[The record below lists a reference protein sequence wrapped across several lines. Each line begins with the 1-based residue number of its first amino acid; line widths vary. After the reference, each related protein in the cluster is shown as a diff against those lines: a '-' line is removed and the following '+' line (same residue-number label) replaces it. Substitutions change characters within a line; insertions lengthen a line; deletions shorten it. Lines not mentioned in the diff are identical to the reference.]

1 MIIGDEKLH
10 EEASQSLKRIQE
22 FDVNELIR
30 ESDLG
35 KSLNFKDA
43 TQPAQQLVDLYSRL
57 SIKAL
62 DDFPDAQLTV
72 ILNHANA
79 HYQLFTQILEF
90 SPEQQNPH
98 GVRQSFIDQIVT
110 AYPAAFQQLH
120 PYISYSLHRSADF
133 QRLDTEAR
141 ATLQR
146 IEDKANKITADLAG
160 HESEAQRVLEE
171 IRNVAAE
178 EGVTQQAAHFR
189 AEAELHETE
198 AEKWRKKTIN
208 LSWALGA
215 YAAITLFLHKIPFIA
230 PANTYDTVQ
239 LAISKMLVFAVIAY
253 MLFLS
258 ARNFLNHKHNAI
270 LNKHRQNALMT
281 HKALIEASADSGVR
295 EAVML
300 QAASCIFAPQ
310 ATGYASQNG
319 SGESSSPKSMV
330 EILSKP
336 VATAI
341 KQSNN

>member
-1 MIIGDEKLH
+1 MIIGNVELH
-10 EEASQSLKRIQE
+10 KEATESLSRIQQ
-22 FDVNELIR
+22 FDAKDLSR
-30 ESDLG
+30 EGDLG
-35 KSLNFKDA
+35 TSLNFKDA
-43 TQPAQQLVDLYSRL
+43 ISPAQQLIDLYNRL
-57 SIKAL
+57 SLKAL
-62 DDFPDAQLTV
+62 DDFPDAQLTL
-72 ILNHANA
+72 IRDHSNA
-79 HYQLFTQILEF
+79 HYKLFSQILDF
-90 SPEQQNPH
+90 SPEQQNPIE
-98 GVRQSFIDQIVT
+98 VRKAFIDQIIK
-110 AYPAAFQQLH
+110 AYPTAFQQLH

-141 ATLQR
+141 ATLQS

-189 AEAELHETE
+189 AESELHETE

-215 YAAITLFLHKIPFIA
+215 YAAITLFLHKIPFLA

-300 QAASCIFAPQ
+300 QAASCIFSPQ

-319 SGESSSPKSMV
+319 SGDSSSPKSMV

-336 VATAI
+336 VATAM

>member
-1 MIIGDEKLH
+1 MIVGKKELH
-10 EEASQSLKRIQE
+10 EEASASLERIQQ
-22 FDVNELIR
+22 FDARSLAR

-35 KSLNFKDA
+35 TSLNFKDA
-43 TQPAQQLVDLYSRL
+43 ISPTQQLIDLYKRL
-57 SIKAL
+57 SVKAL

-72 ILNHANA
+72 IRDHANA
-79 HYQLFTQILEF
+79 HFKLFSKILEF

-98 GVRQSFIDQIVT
+98 GVRKSYIDQIIA
-110 AYPAAFQQLH
+110 AYPSAFQQLH

-141 ATLQR
+141 ATLQS
-146 IEDKANKITADLAG
+146 IEDKAKKVTDALSG
-160 HESEAQRVLEE
+160 HESEAKRVLEE

-189 AEAELHETE
+189 AEADHHETE

-208 LSWALGA
+208 LSWLLGA
-215 YAAITLFLHKIPFIA
+215 FAVVSLFLHKIPLLA
-230 PANTYDTVQ
+230 PSSTYDTVQ
-239 LAISKMLVFAVIAY
+239 LAISKVLIFAVIAY
-253 MLFLS
+253 VLFLS

-281 HKALIEASADSGVR
+281 HKALIEASGDSGVR
-295 EAVML
+295 EAIML
-300 QAASCIFAPQ
+300 QAASCIFSPQ
-310 ATGYASQNG
+310 STGYASSNG
-319 SGESSSPKSMV
+319 SNEASSPKSMV

-336 VATAI
+336 MASAL